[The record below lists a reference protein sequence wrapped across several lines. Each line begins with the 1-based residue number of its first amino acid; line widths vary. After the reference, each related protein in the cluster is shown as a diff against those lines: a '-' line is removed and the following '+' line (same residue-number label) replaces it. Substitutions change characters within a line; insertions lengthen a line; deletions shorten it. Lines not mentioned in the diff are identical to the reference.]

1 MVRPRWHWGTVLAL
15 LFIANYD
22 HLARADA
29 GFYSGIVIRVVDGDT
44 LHVRPDTG
52 GRPHKIRMAGMDAP
66 EICQSGGRSAR
77 DALAR
82 RVLHRRVNVATRAND
97 DYGRD
102 VARVSLGGD
111 DLALWMVTQG
121 HAWSYRYRLDDG
133 PYAAAQAQAR
143 QARRGLFAQ
152 PGAES
157 PRDFRKRHGPCPR
170 PVPTLRPR

>member
-97 DYGRD
+97 DYGRE

-170 PVPTLRPR
+170 PVTALRPR

>member
-82 RVLHRRVNVATRAND
+82 RVLHRRVEVITRASD

-102 VARVSLGGD
+102 VARVLRNGD
-111 DLALWMVTQG
+111 DVALWMVTQG
-121 HAWSYRYRLDDG
+121 HAWSYRYRQDDG
-133 PYAAAQAQAR
+133 PYAAAQSQAHS
-143 QARRGLFAQ
+143 ARRGLFAQ